1 MGVVL
6 NVTIPSAVSD
16 TGATSSAYLKKDPSI
31 PTGWVSSTVFHL
43 PKGAVAPTTTVNN
56 LLHTVRAS
64 AQDVYIVPSLVEN
77 SLFSTT
83 ANSPTR
89 ATQPSTTRMR

>member
-56 LLHTVRAS
+56 VRAP